1 MQLIQINPAQQHAQ
15 HLDAIQAMIINR
27 IEQSL
32 NDSYKLFTTEGQEQ
46 AILDVLGTNA
56 VKGMEIYVTLYTA
69 LTALK
74 PDHTAPA
81 PPTDKF
87 VANQNGTITFVEQ

>member
-1 MQLIQINPAQQHAQ
+1 MKLIQITPAQRSAQ
-15 HLDAIQAMIINR
+15 RLDAIQTITIR
-27 IEQSL
+27 QIEQSL
-32 NDSYKLFTTEGQEQ
+32 KDSYKLFTTEGQEQ

-56 VKGMEIYVTLYTA
+56 VKGMEIYVGLYTA

-87 VANQNGTITFVEQ
+87 VANKDGTIAYTA

>member
-1 MQLIQINPAQQHAQ
+1 MQLIQITPAQQLAQ
-15 HLDAIQAMIINR
+15 QLDSLQTYTITQ
-27 IEQSL
+27 IEQAL
-32 NDSYKLFTTEGQEQ
+32 HNSYNLFTTEGQEQ

-74 PDHTAPA
+74 PEHTAPA

-87 VANQNGTITFVEQ
+87 VANADGTVSYIG

>member
-1 MQLIQINPAQQHAQ
+1 MQLIQITSAQQHAQ
-15 HLDAIQAMIINR
+15 HLDAIQAMIIAN

-32 NDSYKLFTTEGQEQ
+32 KDSYRLFTTEGQEQ

-56 VKGMEIYVTLYTA
+56 VKGMEIYVGLYTA

-87 VANQNGTITFVEQ
+87 VANQNGTIAYVEQ

>member
-1 MQLIQINPAQQHAQ
+1 MKLIQTTPAQQLAQ
-15 HLDAIQAMIINR
+15 RLDAIQSII
-27 IEQSL
+27 ITQIGQSL
-32 NDSYKLFTTEGQEQ
+32 TDSYKVFTTEGQEQ

-56 VKGMEIYVTLYTA
+56 VKGMEIYVGLYTA

-87 VANQNGTITFVEQ
+87 VANQDGTITFVEQ

>member
-1 MQLIQINPAQQHAQ
+1 MKLIQINPAQQSAQ
-15 HLDAIQAMIINR
+15 HLDAIQTITIR
-27 IEQSL
+27 QIEQSL
-32 NDSYKLFTTEGQEQ
+32 NNSYKLFTTEGQEQ

-87 VANQNGTITFVEQ
+87 VANEDGTITYVEQ

>member
-1 MQLIQINPAQQHAQ
+1 MKLIQITPAQQLAQ
-15 HLDAIQAMIINR
+15 QLDSLQTHTITQ
-27 IEQSL
+27 IEQAL
-32 NDSYKLFTTEGQEQ
+32 HNSYKLFTTEGQEQ

-56 VKGMEIYVTLYTA
+56 VKGMEIYVGLYTA

-81 PPTDKF
+81 PPLDKF
-87 VANQNGTITFVEQ
+87 VANADGTITFVEQ

>member
-1 MQLIQINPAQQHAQ
+1 MKLIEITPAQQYAQ
-15 HLDAIQAMIINR
+15 QLDSLQTYTINQ
-27 IEQSL
+27 IEQAL
-32 NDSYKLFTTEGQEQ
+32 NNSYKLFTTEGQEQ

-56 VKGMEIYVTLYTA
+56 VKGMEIYVGLYTA

-81 PPTDKF
+81 PPVDKF
-87 VANQNGTITFVEQ
+87 VANQDGTITFVEQ